1 MPVNEEVELL
11 RRAITLCSRGAA
23 AYKAAYML
31 ALDQGMERALLNR
44 CTMRYA
50 LLERLLG
57 LAVECGLSPEEAR
70 GLLEDDGQDADALNL
85 RLDAALTQARWSDR
99 GLTRLISSSLEEGT
113 LSPAVAACLVD
124 HRRTLEETW
133 PVVQGEYAP
142 RPALSGGLSAPGL
155 ATAS

>member
-23 AYKAAYML
+23 AYKTAYML
-31 ALDQGMERALLNR
+31 ALDQGMERALLDR

-57 LAVECGLSPEEAR
+57 LGVERGLSPEEAR
-70 GLLEDDGQDADALNL
+70 DLLEDDSQGSDALNL
-85 RLDAALTQARWSDR
+85 HLDAALTQARWSDR
-99 GLTRLISSSLEEGT
+99 GLARLISSSLEEGT

-124 HRRTLEETW
+124 QRRALEETW
-133 PVVQGEYAP
+133 PIAREKHEI
-142 RPALSGGLSAPGL
+142 RPALGSGLSASGL